1 MDNNLFYTS
10 RQETLRK
17 QWLLP
22 ALLLAVFLGW
32 IGARQGMTISL
43 LLILLPII
51 LGFVVLVFLKPKTGL
66 IVFLVYCFVVPGLGR
81 HISGPQFGL
90 GQDGLL
96 VLTWLGVIF
105 HRGERF
111 RYRHLNNDLVW
122 LAVIWLGITV
132 LQIANPERPSL
143 TGWFYEMRSATLYWV
158 LSIPL
163 IIFVFNKRSDIDLF
177 LHTIIIISLLG
188 SLYGIKQLYM
198 GVDQA
203 EMRWLESGAAKTH
216 ILFGKLRIFSFY
228 TEAGQFGASQAQLAI
243 MCFILAI
250 GPYTMK
256 RKIFYL
262 TAALFIFYGMLISGT
277 RGALMAFVGGGFV
290 FLILSKQ
297 VKILLIGSLI
307 GLLFLGLLKYT
318 SIGSGSAEIVRL
330 RTALD
335 PNDASLR
342 VRLEN
347 QKILKDYLASKPFGA
362 GVGASGMWGVK
373 YNQDKFIAQVPPDS
387 LYVKIWVMYGIVGL
401 IIWLGIMFYIT
412 GKSAGI
418 IWGTRDPVLKNQL
431 SALCGGATG
440 ILLCSYGNEVL
451 NQMPSS
457 AIVYFSWVLL
467 WLSPRWDNYSPI
479 QQTADV

>member
-1 MDNNLFYTS
+1 MDNNLFYST
-10 RQETLRK
+10 RQQTVGK

-22 ALLLAVFLGW
+22 GLLMAVFLGW

-43 LLILLPII
+43 LMILLPII
-51 LGFVVLVFLKPKTGL
+51 CGFVVLVFLKPKAGV
-66 IVFLVYCFVVPGLGR
+66 IFFLVYCFVIPGLGR
-81 HISGPQFGL
+81 HIPGPQFGL

-111 RYRHLNNDLVW
+111 RFRHLNNDLVW
-122 LAVIWLGITV
+122 LAVVWLIITV
-132 LQIANPERPSL
+132 LQIANPERPSI

-163 IIFVFNKRSDIDLF
+163 IFFVFNKRSDIDLF
-177 LHTIIIISLLG
+177 LHTIIIISFLG
-188 SLYGIKQLYM
+188 SLYGMKQLYM

-203 EMRWLESGAAKTH
+203 EIRWLEAGAAKTH

-250 GPYTMK
+250 GPYTLQ
-256 RKIFYL
+256 RKLLYL

-297 VKILLIGSLI
+297 LKILITGGLI
-307 GLLFLGLLKYT
+307 GLLFLGVLKYT

-347 QKILKDYLASKPFGA
+347 QKILKDYLSSKPFGA

-373 YNQDKFIAQVPPDS
+373 YNPDKFIAQVPPDS

-401 IIWLGIMFYIT
+401 ITWLGIMFYIT

-457 AIVYFSWVLL
+457 SIVYISWVLI
-467 WLSPRWDNYSPI
+467 WLSPRWDKYSPI
-479 QQTADV
+479 QQTANV